1 MIKNIIFDLGNVLL
15 DFNPRGYLKEKI
27 QDDAIDDVYE
37 AVFKSEEW
45 PMLDRGVITEE
56 DAKRNILVR
65 NKKYETEIIKAFEN
79 WYELLQPIKITVEIL
94 EMLKKKGYKIYYLSN
109 FHSAAFDYV
118 TDHYEFFKL
127 FDGGVVSYAE
137 KLLKP
142 EREIYIK
149 LIERYNLIPE
159 ESIFIDDTLENVKG
173 AEMCRIKGIYL
184 NNGDKLKEKL
194 LELDINV

>member
-94 EMLKKKGYKIYYLSN
+94 EMLKKKEYKIYY
-109 FHSAAFDYV
+109 
-118 TDHYEFFKL
+118 
-127 FDGGVVSYAE
+127 
-137 KLLKP
+137 
-142 EREIYIK
+142 
-149 LIERYNLIPE
+149 
-159 ESIFIDDTLENVKG
+159 
-173 AEMCRIKGIYL
+173 
-184 NNGDKLKEKL
+184 
-194 LELDINV
+194 